1 MLSQVPEDDERKLVH
16 LKAHGKSV
24 SFFIDE
30 PSDHIQGTIFK
41 THGFYEQDLLEA
53 VFHRVLPGMRF
64 VDVGA
69 NIGNH
74 TLFFSGVLGME
85 GASIGPFGPNFQRLQ
100 ENIKL
105 NTLADKVQALNICL
119 GAEPGHAAL
128 TKIDKANTGTA
139 TFSTNEEGTITVQPL
154 DALELGPF
162 HLLKIDVEGMEKEV
176 LRGCGESLRK
186 YRPIVFCE
194 AQTAEDFYA
203 VKSILDAFG
212 YRPTRR
218 YCVTP
223 TYLFEPV

>member
-1 MLSQVPEDDERKLVH
+1 MPEVHEDEGHEVVRV
-16 LKAHGKSV
+16 KAHGRSV
-24 SFFIDE
+24 SFCIDE
-30 PSDHIQGTIFK
+30 PSDYIQGTISK
-41 THGFYEQDLLEA
+41 TRGFYEQDLLET

-74 TLFFSGVLGME
+74 TLFFSGILGM
-85 GASIGPFGPNFQRLQ
+85 GGVSIEPFRPNFQRLQ

-105 NTLADKVQALNICL
+105 NMLGDKVQALNICL
-119 GAEPGHAAL
+119 GAELGHAAL
-128 TKIDKANTGTA
+128 VQLDEANTGTA
-139 TFSTNEEGTITVQPL
+139 KFSTNQEGNVTVQPL

-176 LRGCGESLRK
+176 LQGCGKTLRE
-186 YRPIVFCE
+186 YRPIIFCE
-194 AQTAEDFYA
+194 AQTTEDFF
-203 VKSILDAFG
+203 VLKSMLDAFG